1 MRDFL
6 AEISKTAIVILDS
19 PPVLPVTDAAVL
31 AAGADGVLIVVS
43 SGKTTFDMLQR
54 AIDNITRTTGR
65 VLGVVLNKVPR
76 KGAESAYYGREYYG
90 AYERYGRES
99 DTAAEAVAT
108 PEPGVRRRGTED

>member
-1 MRDFL
+1 
-6 AEISKTAIVILDS
+6 
-19 PPVLPVTDAAVL
+19 VTDAAVL

-65 VLGVVLNKVPR
+65 VLGVVLNRVPR

-90 AYERYGRES
+90 AYERYAKDGDES
-99 DTAAEAVAT
+99 AEPEA
-108 PEPGVRRRGTED
+108 EPGVRRRGTAQV